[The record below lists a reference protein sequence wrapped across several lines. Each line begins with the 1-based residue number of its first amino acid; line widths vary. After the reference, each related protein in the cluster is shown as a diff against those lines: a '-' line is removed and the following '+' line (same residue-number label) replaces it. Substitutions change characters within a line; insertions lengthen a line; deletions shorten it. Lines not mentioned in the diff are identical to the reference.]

1 MNIESIYKAFL
12 KFSKGSIKKD
22 GFNLHITDV
31 GKDSKG
37 VTTFYFDFEP
47 LGDMSYQK
55 SGLEEVAWN
64 EVVLFI
70 KILGIA
76 IDFDWEKFDVVVN
89 MGKYPNPYLSK
100 KFEKKIDN
108 ILNDIKV
115 VELCEGVSCVKI
127 EVEHINS
134 NVTIKEDGSSS
145 SGTMLFFEN
154 IVRPIKGYVKMR
166 GINKNWW
173 YEEVSVE
180 DAVTTYKE
188 IQRFNRFLDSDT
200 NYLSI
205 DDVVGEETGFN
216 DTNQVI
222 YVLTR
227 FINEGNN

>member
-22 GFNLHITDV
+22 GFNLHITNI
-31 GKDSKG
+31 GKDNKDKI
-37 VTTFYFDFEP
+37 TFYFDFEP

-55 SGLEEVAWN
+55 SGLEEVAWD
-64 EVVLFI
+64 EIVLFI
-70 KILGIA
+70 KILGNLN
-76 IDFDWEKFDVVVN
+76 FDWERLDVVVN

-115 VELCEGVSCVKI
+115 VELCEGVCVKI
-127 EVEHINS
+127 EVEHINT
-134 NVTIKEDGSSS
+134 NITIQDDKSSS

-154 IVRPIKGYVKMR
+154 FVRPIKGYVKMS
-166 GINKNWW
+166 KNGG

-205 DDVVGEETGFN
+205 DDVVGEEIGFN

-227 FINEGNN
+227 FVNEGNN

>member
-1 MNIESIYKAFL
+1 M
-12 KFSKGSIKKD
+12 
-22 GFNLHITDV
+22 
-31 GKDSKG
+31 
-37 VTTFYFDFEP
+37 
-47 LGDMSYQK
+47 
-55 SGLEEVAWN
+55 
-64 EVVLFI
+64 FI
-70 KILGIA
+70 KILGNLN
-76 IDFDWEKFDVVVN
+76 FDWERLDVVVN

-115 VELCEGVSCVKI
+115 VELCEGVCVKI
-127 EVEHINS
+127 EVEHINT
-134 NVTIKEDGSSS
+134 NITIQDDKSSS

-154 IVRPIKGYVKMR
+154 FVRPIKGYVKMS
-166 GINKNWW
+166 KNGG

-205 DDVVGEETGFN
+205 DDVVGEEIGFN

-227 FINEGNN
+227 FVNEGNN

>member
-1 MNIESIYKAFL
+1 MNIESVYKAFL

-22 GFNLHITDV
+22 GFNLHITDI

-55 SGLEEVAWN
+55 SGLEEVAWD

-70 KILGIA
+70 KILGFTL
-76 IDFDWEKFDVVVN
+76 DFDWEKFDVVVN

-100 KFEKKIDN
+100 KFEKKINN

-127 EVEHINS
+127 EVEHIKS
-134 NVTIKEDGSSS
+134 DITIQDDKSST

-154 IVRPIKGYVKMR
+154 FVRPIKGYVKMSKYE
-166 GINKNWW
+166 G

-180 DAVTTYKE
+180 DVVTDYKE
-188 IQRFNRFLDSDT
+188 IQKYNRFLDSDT

-205 DDVVGEETGFN
+205 DDAVGEETGLN

-227 FINEGNN
+227 FVDEGNN

>member
-1 MNIESIYKAFL
+1 MNIESVYKAFL

-22 GFNLHITDV
+22 GFNLHITDI
-31 GKDSKG
+31 GKDSRG

-100 KFEKKIDN
+100 KFEKKIDS

-127 EVEHINS
+127 EVEHINA
-134 NVTIKEDGSSS
+134 NITIQDDKSSS
-145 SGTMLFFEN
+145 SGAMLFFEN
-154 IVRPIKGYVKMR
+154 FVRPIKGYVKLSKI
-166 GINKNWW
+166 GG

-188 IQRFNRFLDSDT
+188 IQKYNRFLDSDT

-205 DDVVGEETGFN
+205 DDAVGEETGFN

>member
-1 MNIESIYKAFL
+1 MNIESVYKAFL

-37 VTTFYFDFEP
+37 KITFYFDFEP

-55 SGLEEVAWN
+55 SGLEEVAWD

-70 KILGIA
+70 KVLGMGL
-76 IDFDWEKFDVVVN
+76 DFDWEKFDVVVN

-100 KFEKKIDN
+100 KFDKKIDN

-127 EVEHINS
+127 EVEHINT

-154 IVRPIKGYVKMR
+154 IVRPIKGYVKLS
-166 GINKNWW
+166 KNDK
-173 YEEVSVE
+173 YGEISVE

-188 IQRFNRFLDSDT
+188 IQKYNRFLDSDT

-205 DDVVGEETGFN
+205 DDAVGEETGFN

-222 YVLTR
+222 HVLTR
-227 FINEGNN
+227 FVDEGNN

>member
-55 SGLEEVAWN
+55 SGLEEVAWD
-64 EVVLFI
+64 EVVLFV

-76 IDFDWEKFDVVVN
+76 NNFDWEKFDVVVN

-115 VELCEGVSCVKI
+115 VELCEGVSCAKI
-127 EVEHINS
+127 EVEHINT
-134 NVTIKEDGSSS
+134 NVTIKEDGSSH
-145 SGTMLFFEN
+145 SGMMLFFEN
-154 IVRPIKGYVKMR
+154 IVRPIKGYVKMS
-166 GINKNWW
+166 KNGG
-173 YEEVSVE
+173 YEEVSLE
-180 DAVTTYKE
+180 DAITTYKE

-205 DDVVGEETGFN
+205 DDAVGEETGLN